1 MQKIDFEHRSD
12 RRTIRKASMDDLPI
26 IMDFLRQG
34 REKMIAVGN
43 LNQWRKGYPAQQT
56 IEQDIQ

>member
-43 LNQWRKGYPAQQT
+43 LNQWRKGYPAQ
-56 IEQDIQ
+56 